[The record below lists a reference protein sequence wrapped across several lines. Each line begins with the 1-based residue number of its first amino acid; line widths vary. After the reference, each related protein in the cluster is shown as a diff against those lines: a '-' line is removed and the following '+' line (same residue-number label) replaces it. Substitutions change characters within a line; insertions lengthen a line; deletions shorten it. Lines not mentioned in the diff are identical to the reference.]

1 MLSDGAN
8 ILFLLQKM
16 KYAIIFLTWIFF
28 AFSSL
33 SANHPDNVRK
43 DSTSSSSVDKLLN
56 ESINGKWYLGF
67 LKGKSSGQSFNR
79 FTIKRGYITFKRKLS
94 ERLSVRFTQDITLDQ
109 EGMDKGNVEML
120 LKYCYLNLNLNDFL
134 FFTNPA
140 FEFGLVHRPWMD
152 FEQKINR
159 YRVQGTMFLER
170 IGMMN
175 SADFGVTFSS
185 MIGGKMNKQYLE
197 QVNSKYPGKYGTFSI
212 GVYNGAGYHALERN
226 KNKTV
231 ESRLTLRPFPGTL
244 PGLQFS
250 YNMIYGK
257 GNTSL
262 NPDFILNSGFLSY
275 EREHFTLTAQY
286 YKAKGNSSGSY
297 ADSLGNAYENHGH
310 SFFGEYEIPKT
321 NLTVFGR
328 YDSFDSK
335 HMIKPDSRRYI
346 FGIGY
351 YFYKNNKLVVDL
363 DYLDRKNNGL
373 MDQKIYEAAIE
384 IHL

>member
-1 MLSDGAN
+1 MFV
-8 ILFLLQKM
+8 LFLAQKM
-16 KYAIIFLTWIFF
+16 KYSFIFLICLFI
-28 AFSSL
+28 ALSSQSSPL
-33 SANHPDNVRK
+33 FDNTEK
-43 DSTSSSSVDKLLN
+43 DTLSSSIDEFFS
-56 ESINGKWYLGF
+56 ERTEGQWFLGF
-67 LKGKSSGQSFNR
+67 RKGKKPGEEFNQ
-79 FTIKRGYITFKRKLS
+79 FTLKRGYVTFKHNLS
-94 ERLSVRFTQDITLDQ
+94 KRLSARFTQDITIDR
-109 EGMDKGNVEML
+109 EGMDQGNVEMR

-134 FFTNPA
+134 IFTDPA

-170 IGMMN
+170 VGMMN

-197 QVNSKYPGKYGTFSI
+197 RVNSKYPGKYGTFSI

-226 KNKTV
+226 KNKTM
-231 ESRLTLRPFPGTL
+231 ESRLTLRPFPESV

-262 NPDFILNSGFLSY
+262 SPDFILNSGFLSY
-275 EREHFTLTAQY
+275 EREHLTLTAQY

-297 ADSLGNAYENHGH
+297 VDSLGIAYENHGY
-310 SFFGEYEIPKT
+310 SFFGEYKIPQTK
-321 NLTVFGR
+321 LTIFGR
-328 YDSFDSK
+328 YDLFDSEQ
-335 HMIKPDSRRYI
+335 MVIPDNQRYI

-351 YFYKNNKLVVDL
+351 YFYQQNKLIVDV

-373 MDQKIYEAAIE
+373 VDQKIYEAAIE
-384 IHL
+384 IHF